1 MIRIAEFAVRT
12 VIGLATIAW
21 AFDPAVIRAARR
33 APPAPA
39 PTHAPGRAGLVV
51 EVDPPAGQPS
61 ATADGSDLARQIADD
76 AGLNRSTD
84 GLTVQR
90 LDDGSRRVDL
100 QGRFRSF
107 SVVTIAADGSLRMA
121 CADDAASAIGIARA
135 AALRA
140 PAGPRAA
147 RTPCGP
153 REE

>member
-1 MIRIAEFAVRT
+1 MIRIAECAVRT

-33 APPAPA
+33 APPPAPA
-39 PTHAPGRAGLVV
+39 RAGLVV

-61 ATADGSDLARQIADD
+61 ATADPSEGARQIGDAAD
-76 AGLNRSTD
+76 LTRSTD
-84 GLTVQR
+84 GLEVQM
-90 LDDGSRRVDL
+90 LPDGSRRVDL
-100 QGRFRSF
+100 QGRFRSY

-121 CADDAASAIGIARA
+121 CADDPASALGIARA

-140 PAGPRAA
+140 PAGPNAGSRTG